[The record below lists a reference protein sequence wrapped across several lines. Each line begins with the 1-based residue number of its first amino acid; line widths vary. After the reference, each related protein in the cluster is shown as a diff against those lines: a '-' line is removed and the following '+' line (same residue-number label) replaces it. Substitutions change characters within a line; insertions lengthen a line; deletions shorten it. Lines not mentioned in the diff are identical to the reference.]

1 MDLYML
7 VLRIV
12 HILAGAF
19 WVGSALTVFLFL
31 QPAAREVGPAAGPF
45 MTHLAQK
52 KRLPDIVLGA
62 AGLTILA
69 GLLMY
74 WRVSGGFDPDWIGST
89 YGLTITVGAVSAIVA
104 VALGASVVRPSMVRA
119 GQIAQSA
126 AAAGG
131 PTPEQAAE
139 LQMLQAKV
147 RTTGAWI
154 VPLLLL
160 AAAAM
165 AGAQYL

>member
-1 MDLYML
+1 M
-7 VLRIV
+7 
-12 HILAGAF
+12 
-19 WVGSALTVFLFL
+19 
-31 QPAAREVGPAAGPF
+31 
-45 MTHLAQK
+45 
-52 KRLPDIVLGA
+52 
-62 AGLTILA
+62 
-69 GLLMY
+69 
-74 WRVSGGFDPDWIGST
+74 
-89 YGLTITVGAVSAIVA
+89 
-104 VALGASVVRPSMVRA
+104 ALGASVVRPSMVRA